1 MYYYSTSCLSII
13 CSVYRL
19 KRRLGFAII
28 SSNKVQLRLL
38 KSFRSV
44 SFFFLRHPAHC
55 FFQNDG
61 CSNIVVSICFC
72 VDDPQSDPNA
82 TGDPYKTLFVA
93 RLVSYFVTNWHILYS
108 RKSLDGKLSLLHN
121 ANLLCAKF
129 LQNYETSE
137 HKIKREFEAYGPI
150 KRVSICGKFL
160 CRWSYCT
167 LVRFFSHFKMQT
179 IVGQNCGEQFMAH
192 FMFLW
197 KVFAI
202 SGVIMCLCCA
212 ISDLEFPES
221 CTYLFSLWVL
231 KIFMQM
237 FFLMKIGKHLFCI
250 FSHCLVNMVLV
261 FYLNSSF
268 RSYWL
273 FALFHTSENT
283 LFALKYFTV
292 NLLWVLYFF
301 LRL

>member
-1 MYYYSTSCLSII
+1 MHSGGIMYYYSTSCLSII

-28 SSNKVQLRLL
+28 SLNKVQLRLL

-44 SFFFLRHPAHC
+44 SFFLRHASHC

-93 RLVSYFVTNWHILYS
+93 RLVSYFATNWHILYS
-108 RKSLDGKLSLLHN
+108 WKLLDGKLSLLHN
-121 ANLLCAKF
+121 PNLLCAKF

-167 LVRFFSHFKMQT
+167 LVRFFSHFKCKPSLAKT
-179 IVGQNCGEQFMAH
+179 VGNSCLTSIWLPLCSSLPLKSVCDIWGHYVSLLRH
-192 FMFLW
+192 FWPRISW
-197 KVFAI
+197 KLHWFVFFVG
-202 SGVIMCLCCA
+202 S
-212 ISDLEFPES
+212 EFS
-221 CTYLFSLWVL
+221 CRC
-231 KIFMQM
+231 
-237 FFLMKIGKHLFCI
+237 FLMKIRKHLFCI

-268 RSYWL
+268 RS
-273 FALFHTSENT
+273 
-283 LFALKYFTV
+283 
-292 NLLWVLYFF
+292 
-301 LRL
+301 